1 MLRGITVNNVQVI
14 VMAGGAGERLH
25 PLTRRR
31 SKASVP
37 FGGKYL
43 IIDFTLSNCINSGI
57 RQISVLTQYLSD
69 LLHKHIQNGWGI
81 SGSRLGD
88 YIYCVPAQQKIGT
101 DWYRG
106 TADAIRQNLDLI
118 KGKAGDHVLI
128 LSGDHIYKMD
138 YRQIVAYHRAKKADL
153 TLSAVRVRPEEAAG
167 RLGVL
172 EEDDDHRVIGFHE
185 KPTRPKT
192 ITDVPEYVLG
202 SMGVYIFKVGA
213 LREALQGPE
222 DDFGKGVIPKVISR
236 GRDIFV
242 YDYEKE
248 NKIEDFAVEVKEGVR
263 HKVLVDRT
271 RDSSY
276 WKDIGSIDSYYE
288 ASFDLVSVDPPFN
301 LYGEQWPFRA
311 LERSLPPSKFI
322 FGGKASDSM
331 VSDGCIISGGTV
343 CKSVLSPGVIV
354 ERDALVEE
362 SIIFDDVNIE
372 PGARIRRAIIDT
384 EVRILSGVS
393 IGYDLEADARKGCTI
408 SDKGIVVVPEGMVIG
423 RD

>member
-1 MLRGITVNNVQVI
+1 MAVNNVQVI
-14 VMAGGAGERLH
+14 VMAGGAGERLQ
-25 PLTRRR
+25 PLTRAQ
-31 SKASVP
+31 SKAAVP

-69 LLHKHIQNGWGI
+69 SLHKHIQNGWGI

-88 YIYCVPAQQKIGT
+88 YIYCVPAQQKVGT
-101 DWYRG
+101 GWYRG

-118 KGKAGDHVLI
+118 KGKAGDPVLI

-138 YRQIVAYHRAKKADL
+138 YRQIVAYHEMKKADL
-153 TLSAVRVRPEEAAG
+153 TISAVRVTAEGAAG

-172 EEDDDHRVIGFHE
+172 EEDQDHRVVGFYE
-185 KPTRPKT
+185 KPPQPKT
-192 ITDVPEYVLG
+192 IAGAPENVLG
-202 SMGVYIFKVGA
+202 SMGVYVFRAGT
-213 LREALQGPE
+213 LREALQEPE
-222 DDFGKGVIPKVISR
+222 DDFGKGIIPKAISR
-236 GRDIFV
+236 GLNIFA

-248 NKIEDFAVEVKEGVR
+248 NKIEDFVVEVKEGTR
-263 HKVLVDRT
+263 HKVLVERT
-271 RDSSY
+271 GDSSY

-288 ASFDLVSVDPPFN
+288 ASMDLVSVDPPLN
-301 LYGEQWPFRA
+301 LYGEKWPFRA
-311 LERSLPPSKFI
+311 YERSLPPSKFI

-343 CKSVLSPGVIV
+343 WKSVLSPGVIV

-372 PGARIRRAIIDT
+372 PGARIKRAIIDT
-384 EVRILSGVS
+384 EVRIRSGVS
-393 IGYDLEADARKGCTI
+393 IGYDLKADARKGCTI
-408 SDKGIVVVPEGMVIG
+408 SDKGIVVVPERMVMG
-423 RD
+423 LD

>member
-1 MLRGITVNNVQVI
+1 
-14 VMAGGAGERLH
+14 MAGGAGERLQ
-25 PLTRRR
+25 PLTSGR

-69 LLHKHIQNGWGI
+69 SLHKHIQNGWGI

-88 YIYCVPAQQKIGT
+88 FIYTVPAQQKIGT

-118 KGKAGDHVLI
+118 KGKAGDLVLI

-138 YRQIVAYHRAKKADL
+138 YRQIVAYHEMKKADI
-153 TLSAVRVRPEEAAG
+153 TISAVRVRAEEAAG

-172 EEDDDHRVIGFHE
+172 EEDRDHRVVEFKE
-185 KPTRPKT
+185 KPPQPKT
-192 ITDVPEYVLG
+192 ITEAPEYVLG
-202 SMGVYIFKVGA
+202 SMGVYVFKAGA
-213 LREALQGPE
+213 LREALQEQE
-222 DDFGKGVIPKVISR
+222 DDFGKGVIPKAIR
-236 GRDIFV
+236 QGRDIFV

-248 NKIEDFAVEVKEGVR
+248 NRIEDFAVEVKEGTR
-263 HKVLVDRT
+263 YKILVDRT

-288 ASFDLVSVDPPFN
+288 ASMNLVSFDPPFN
-301 LYGEQWPFRA
+301 LYGEKWPIRA
-311 LERSLPPSKFI
+311 YERSLPPSKFI
-322 FGGKASDSM
+322 FGGKAPDSM
-331 VSDGCIISGGTV
+331 VSDGCIISGGMV
-343 CKSVLSPGVIV
+343 RRSILSPGVIL
-354 ERDALVEE
+354 ERNALVEE

-372 PGARIRRAIIDT
+372 PGAKIKRAIIDT
-384 EVRILSGVS
+384 MVRIRSGVS
-393 IGYDLEADARKGCTI
+393 IGYDLEADAQKGCTI
-408 SDKGIVVVPEGMVIG
+408 SAEGIVVVPKGMVIG
-423 RD
+423 LD

>member
-1 MLRGITVNNVQVI
+1 MAVNEAQTI
-14 VMAGGAGERLH
+14 VMAGGAGERLQ
-25 PLTRRR
+25 PLTRGR
-31 SKASVP
+31 SKAAVP

-69 LLHKHIQNGWGI
+69 SLHKHVQNGWGI

-118 KGKAGDHVLI
+118 KGKAGDPVLI

-138 YRQIVAYHRAKKADL
+138 YRQIIAYHKIKKADI
-153 TLSAVRVRPEEAAG
+153 TISAVRLRLEEAAE

-172 EEDDDHRVIGFHE
+172 KEDEDHRLVGFEE
-185 KPTRPKT
+185 KPALPTT
-192 ITDVPEYVLG
+192 TNVAPEYVLG
-202 SMGVYIFKVGA
+202 SMGVYVFKAGA
-213 LREALQGPE
+213 LREALQEPE
-222 DDFGKGVIPKVISR
+222 DDFGKGVIPKAISR
-236 GRDIFV
+236 GRSIFV

-248 NKIEDFAVEVKEGVR
+248 NKIEDFVIEIKEGTR
-263 HKVLVDRT
+263 HKILVDRT

-288 ASFDLVSVDPPFN
+288 ASMGLVSVDPPFN

-311 LERSLPPSKFI
+311 YERSLPPSKFI
-322 FGGKASDSM
+322 FGGKAPDSM

-343 CKSVLSPGVIV
+343 WKSILSPGVVV
-354 ERDALVEE
+354 ERDASVEE
-362 SIIFDDVNIE
+362 SVIFDDVNIE
-372 PGARIRRAIIDT
+372 PGARIKRAIIDT
-384 EVRILSGVS
+384 GVRIKSGVS
-393 IGYDLEADARKGCTI
+393 IGYDLEADARRGCTI
-408 SDKGIVVVPEGMVIG
+408 SDKGIIVVPEGVAIG

>member
-1 MLRGITVNNVQVI
+1 MGITMDKVQTI
-14 VMAGGAGERLH
+14 VMAGGAGERLQ
-25 PLTRRR
+25 PLTRGR

-69 LLHKHIQNGWGI
+69 SLHKHIQNGWGI

-118 KGKAGDHVLI
+118 KGNAGDPVLI

-138 YRQIVAYHRAKKADL
+138 YRQILAYHEMKNADI
-153 TLSAVRVRPEEAAG
+153 TISAVRVRAEEAAG

-172 EEDDDHRVIGFHE
+172 EEDQAHQVIGFHE
-185 KPTRPKT
+185 KPPQSNT
-192 ITDVPEYVLG
+192 IAGAQEHVLG
-202 SMGVYIFKVGA
+202 SMGVYLFRTGTLK
-213 LREALQGPE
+213 EALQEPG
-222 DDFGKGVIPKVISR
+222 DDFGKGIIPKAIT
-236 GRDIFV
+236 GGLNIFA
-242 YDYEKE
+242 YDYEEE
-248 NKIEDFAVEVKEGVR
+248 NKIEDFVVEVKEGTR
-263 HKVLVDRT
+263 RKILVGRT
-271 RDSSY
+271 PDSSY

-288 ASFDLVSVDPPFN
+288 ASMDLVSVDPPFN
-301 LYGEQWPFRA
+301 LYGEQWPLRA
-311 LERSLPPSKFI
+311 YERSLPPSKFI
-322 FGGKASDSM
+322 FEGKASNSM

-343 CKSVLSPGVIV
+343 WKSILSPGVIV
-354 ERDALVEE
+354 ERDAIVEE

-372 PGARIRRAIIDT
+372 PGARIKRAIIDT
-384 EVRILSGVS
+384 GVRIKSGVS
-393 IGYDLEADARKGCTI
+393 IGYDLEADKNKGCTI
-408 SDKGIVVVPEGMVIG
+408 SEKGIVVVPEEVVIG

>member
-1 MLRGITVNNVQVI
+1 MSITMDRVQTI
-14 VMAGGAGERLH
+14 VMAGGAGERLR
-25 PLTRRR
+25 PLTSGR

-69 LLHKHIQNGWGI
+69 SLHKHIQNGWGI

-118 KGKAGDHVLI
+118 KGNAGDPVLI

-138 YRQIVAYHRAKKADL
+138 YRQILAFHEMKNADI
-153 TLSAVRVRPEEAAG
+153 TISAVRVRAEEAAG

-172 EEDDDHRVIGFHE
+172 EEDQVHRVVGFHE
-185 KPTRPKT
+185 KPPQSKT
-192 ITDVPEYVLG
+192 IAGAQEQVLG
-202 SMGVYIFKVGA
+202 SMGVYIFKTGT
-213 LREALQGPE
+213 LKEALQEPG
-222 DDFGKGVIPKVISR
+222 DDFGKGIVPKAISE
-236 GRDIFV
+236 GLKIFA
-242 YDYEKE
+242 YDYEEE
-248 NKIEDFAVEVKEGVR
+248 NKIEDFVVEVKEGIR
-263 HKVLVDRT
+263 RKILVDRT
-271 RDSSY
+271 LDSSY

-288 ASFDLVSVDPPFN
+288 ASMDLVSVDPPFN
-301 LYGEQWPFRA
+301 LYGEQWPLRA
-311 LERSLPPSKFI
+311 YERSLPPSKFI
-322 FGGKASDSM
+322 FEGKALNSM

-343 CKSVLSPGVIV
+343 RQSILSPGVIM
-354 ERDALVEE
+354 ERDAIVEE

-372 PGARIRRAIIDT
+372 PGARIKRAIIDT
-384 EVRILSGVS
+384 GVRIKSGVS

-408 SDKGIVVVPEGMVIG
+408 SDKGIVVVPGGTIIG
-423 RD
+423 RE

>member
-1 MLRGITVNNVQVI
+1 VNRVQTI
-14 VMAGGAGERLH
+14 VMAGGAGERLL
-25 PLTRRR
+25 PLTRGR

-43 IIDFTLSNCINSGI
+43 IVDFTLSNCINSGI

-69 LLHKHIQNGWGI
+69 SLHKHIQNGWGI

-88 YIYCVPAQQKIGT
+88 YIYCVPAQQKVGT

-118 KGKAGDHVLI
+118 KGKAGDPVLI

-138 YRQIVAYHRAKKADL
+138 YRQIIAYHKMKKADI
-153 TLSAVRVRPEEAAG
+153 TISAVKVRPEEAAE

-172 EEDDDHRVIGFHE
+172 EEEQDHRVVGFNE
-185 KPTRPKT
+185 KPPQPETNAGS
-192 ITDVPEYVLG
+192 PEYVLG
-202 SMGVYIFKVGA
+202 SMGVYVFRTGT
-213 LREALQGPE
+213 LREVLQEPG
-222 DDFGKGVIPKVISR
+222 DDFGKGIIPKAISR
-236 GRDIFV
+236 GLNIFV

-248 NKIEDFAVEVKEGVR
+248 NKVEDFVVEVKEGTR

-271 RDSSY
+271 HDSSY

-288 ASFDLVSVDPPFN
+288 ASMDLVSVDPPFN
-301 LYGEQWPFRA
+301 LYGEQWPLRA
-311 LERSLPPSKFI
+311 YERSLPPSKFI
-322 FGGKASDSM
+322 FEGKASNSM

-343 CKSVLSPGVIV
+343 WKSILSPGVIV

-372 PGARIRRAIIDT
+372 PGARIKRAIIDT
-384 EVRILSGVS
+384 GGRIKSGVS

-408 SDKGIVVVPEGMVIG
+408 SDKGIVVVPEGMVMG
-423 RD
+423 LD

>member
-1 MLRGITVNNVQVI
+1 MDKVHTI
-14 VMAGGAGERLH
+14 VMAGGAGERLL
-25 PLTRRR
+25 PLTIGR
-31 SKASVP
+31 SIAAVP

-43 IIDFTLSNCINSGI
+43 IVDFTLSNCINSGI

-69 LLHKHIQNGWGI
+69 SLHKHIQNGWGI

-88 YIYCVPAQQKIGT
+88 YIYCIPAQQKIGT

-118 KGKAGDHVLI
+118 EGKTGDPILI

-138 YRQIVAYHRAKKADL
+138 YRQIVAYHKMKKADL
-153 TLSAVRVRPEEAAG
+153 TISAIKVRTEEAAG
-167 RLGVL
+167 RLGVI
-172 EEDDDHRVIGFHE
+172 EEDQDHRVVEFYE
-185 KPTRPKT
+185 KPPQPKT
-192 ITDVPEYVLG
+192 IAKAPEYVLG
-202 SMGVYIFKVGA
+202 SMGVYVFKAGS
-213 LREALQGPE
+213 LKEALQEPE
-222 DDFGKGVIPKVISR
+222 DDFGTGVIPEAISR

-248 NKIEDFAVEVKEGVR
+248 NKIEDFAVEVKEGIR
-263 HKVLVDRT
+263 HKILVDRA

-288 ASFDLVSVDPPFN
+288 ASMDLVSVNPPFN

-311 LERSLPPSKFI
+311 YERSLPPSKFI

-343 CKSVLSPGVIV
+343 YKSILSPGVVV

-362 SIIFDDVNIE
+362 SIVFDDVNIE
-372 PGARIRRAIIDT
+372 PGARIKRAVIDT
-384 EVRILSGVS
+384 GVRIRSGIS
-393 IGYDLEADARKGCTI
+393 IGYDLEADAREGCTI
-408 SDKGIVVVPEGMVIG
+408 SDKGIVVVPEGIIIG
-423 RD
+423 PD

>member
-1 MLRGITVNNVQVI
+1 MAVNNVQVI
-14 VMAGGAGERLH
+14 VMAGGAGERLQ
-25 PLTRRR
+25 PLTRGR
-31 SKASVP
+31 SKAAVP

-69 LLHKHIQNGWGI
+69 SLHQHIQNGWGI

-88 YIYCVPAQQKIGT
+88 YIYCVPAQQKVGT

-118 KGKAGDHVLI
+118 KGRAGDPVLI

-138 YRQIVAYHRAKKADL
+138 YRQIVAYHEMKKADL
-153 TLSAVRVRPEEAAG
+153 TVSAVRVRPEEAAG

-172 EEDDDHRVIGFHE
+172 EEDQDHRVVGFHE
-185 KPTRPKT
+185 KPPQSKA
-192 ITDVPEYVLG
+192 IAEPLEYVLG
-202 SMGVYIFKVGA
+202 SMGVYVFRAGA
-213 LREALQGPE
+213 LREALQEPG
-222 DDFGKGVIPKVISR
+222 DDFGKGIIPTAISR
-236 GRDIFV
+236 GRNIFV

-248 NKIEDFAVEVKEGVR
+248 NKIEDFVVEVKEGIR
-263 HKVLVDRT
+263 HKILVDST

-288 ASFDLVSVDPPFN
+288 ASMDLVSVDPPLN
-301 LYGEQWPFRA
+301 LYGEKWPFRA
-311 LERSLPPSKFI
+311 YERSLPPSKFI
-322 FGGKASDSM
+322 FGGKAPDSM

-343 CKSVLSPGVIV
+343 WKSILSPGVVV
-354 ERDALVEE
+354 ERDAFIEGT
-362 SIIFDDVNIE
+362 IIFDDVNIE
-372 PGARIRRAIIDT
+372 PGATIRQAIIDT
-384 EVRILSGVS
+384 GARIKSGVS
-393 IGYDLEADARKGCTI
+393 IGYNLEADARRGCII

>member
-1 MLRGITVNNVQVI
+1 
-14 VMAGGAGERLH
+14 MAGGAGERLQ
-25 PLTRRR
+25 PLTRGR

-69 LLHKHIQNGWGI
+69 SLHKHIQNGWGL

-88 YIYCVPAQQKIGT
+88 FIYTVPAQQKIGT

-118 KGKAGDHVLI
+118 KGKAGDLVLI

-138 YRQIVAYHRAKKADL
+138 YRQIVAYHEMKRADI
-153 TLSAVRVRPEEAAG
+153 TISAVRVRAEEAAG

-172 EEDDDHRVIGFHE
+172 EEDQNHKVIGFEE
-185 KPTRPKT
+185 KPPQPKT
-192 ITDVPEYVLG
+192 ITEDPEYVLG
-202 SMGVYIFKVGA
+202 SMGVYVFEADA
-213 LREALQGPE
+213 LREALQEQE
-222 DDFGKGVIPKVISR
+222 DDFGKGVIPKAISQDR
-236 GRDIFV
+236 NIFV

-248 NKIEDFAVEVKEGVR
+248 NRIEDFAVEVKEGTTY
-263 HKVLVDRT
+263 KILVDRT
-271 RDSSY
+271 HDSSY

-288 ASFDLVSVDPPFN
+288 ANMNLVSFNPPFN
-301 LYGEQWPFRA
+301 LYGEKWPIRA
-311 LERSLPPSKFI
+311 YERSLPPSKFI
-322 FGGKASDSM
+322 FGGTAPDSM

-343 CKSVLSPGVIV
+343 RRSILSPGVIV
-354 ERDALVEE
+354 ERNALVEE

-372 PGARIRRAIIDT
+372 PGTKIKRAIIDT
-384 EVRILSGVS
+384 MVRIRSGVS
-393 IGYDLEADARKGCTI
+393 IGYDLEVDAQKGCTI
-408 SDKGIVVVPEGMVIG
+408 SAEGITVVPEGMVIG
-423 RD
+423 LD

>member
-1 MLRGITVNNVQVI
+1 MVVNVVQTI
-14 VMAGGAGERLH
+14 VMAGGAGERLQ
-25 PLTRRR
+25 PLTRGR
-31 SKASVP
+31 SKAAVP

-57 RQISVLTQYLSD
+57 RQISVLTQHLSD
-69 LLHKHIQNGWGI
+69 SLHKHIQNGWGI

-88 YIYCVPAQQKIGT
+88 YVYCVPAQQKIGT

-118 KGKAGDHVLI
+118 NGKTSDPVMI

-138 YRQIVAYHRAKKADL
+138 YRQLVDYHEMKKADV
-153 TLSAVRVRPEEAAG
+153 TISVVRVRSEEAAG

-172 EEDDDHRVIGFHE
+172 EEDQDHRVVGFHE
-185 KPTRPKT
+185 KPPQSKT
-192 ITDVPEYVLG
+192 IDEAPEYVLG
-202 SMGVYIFKVGA
+202 SMGVYIFKAGA
-213 LREALQGPE
+213 LRDALQEPD
-222 DDFGKGVIPKVISR
+222 DDFGKGIIPKAISR

-248 NKIEDFAVEVKEGVR
+248 NKIEDFAVEVKEGIR
-263 HKVLVDRT
+263 YKVLVDRT

-288 ASFDLVSVDPPFN
+288 ASMDLVSVDPPFN
-301 LYGEQWPFRA
+301 LYGEQWPIRA
-311 LERSLPPSKFI
+311 FERSLPPSKFI
-322 FGGKASDSM
+322 FGGKAPDSM

-343 CKSVLSPGVIV
+343 WRSILSPGVIV
-354 ERDALVEE
+354 ERDAFIEE

-372 PGARIRRAIIDT
+372 PNARIKRAIIDT
-384 EVRILSGVS
+384 GVRIRSGVS
-393 IGYDLEADARKGCTI
+393 IGYDLEADMRKGCTI
-408 SDKGIVVVPEGMVIG
+408 SDKGIAVVPRGMVIG
-423 RD
+423 QD

>member
-1 MLRGITVNNVQVI
+1 MTVNEVQTI
-14 VMAGGAGERLH
+14 VMAGGAGERLL
-25 PLTRRR
+25 PLTRGR
-31 SKASVP
+31 SKAAVP

-57 RQISVLTQYLSD
+57 RQISVLTQHLSD
-69 LLHKHIQNGWGI
+69 SLHKHIQNGWGI

-118 KGKAGDHVLI
+118 KGKTSDPVLI
-128 LSGDHIYKMD
+128 LSGDHIYKMN
-138 YRQIVAYHRAKKADL
+138 YRQIVAYHETKKADL
-153 TLSAVRVRPEEAAG
+153 TISAVRVSPEGAAG

-172 EEDDDHRVIGFHE
+172 EEDQDHRMVGFYE
-185 KPTRPKT
+185 KPPQSKT
-192 ITDVPEYVLG
+192 IAGAPEYVLG
-202 SMGVYIFKVGA
+202 SMGVYVFRADV
-213 LREALQGPE
+213 LREALQEPE
-222 DDFGKGVIPKVISR
+222 DDFGRGVIPKAISR
-236 GRDIFV
+236 GRNIFV

-248 NKIEDFAVEVKEGVR
+248 NKIEDFVVEVTEGTR
-263 HKVLVDRT
+263 HKILVDRT

-288 ASFDLVSVDPPFN
+288 ASMDLVTVDPPFN
-301 LYGEQWPFRA
+301 LYGEKWPFRTY
-311 LERSLPPSKFI
+311 ERSLPPSKFI
-322 FGGKASDSM
+322 FGGKAPDSM

-343 CKSVLSPGVIV
+343 WKSILSPGVVV
-354 ERDALVEE
+354 ERDAFIEG

-372 PGARIRRAIIDT
+372 PGASMRRTIIDT
-384 EVRILSGVS
+384 EARIKSDVS
-393 IGYDLEADARKGCTI
+393 IGYDLEADARKGCII
-408 SDKGIVVVPEGMVIG
+408 SDKGIVVVPKGMVIG

>member
-1 MLRGITVNNVQVI
+1 MVMNNVQVI
-14 VMAGGAGERLH
+14 VMAGGAGERLQ
-25 PLTRRR
+25 PLTRAR
-31 SKASVP
+31 SKAAVP

-57 RQISVLTQYLSD
+57 RQISILTQYLSD
-69 LLHKHIQNGWGI
+69 SLHKHIQNGWGI

-118 KGKAGDHVLI
+118 KGKAGDPLLI

-138 YRQIVAYHRAKKADL
+138 YRQIVAYHEMKKADL
-153 TLSAVRVRPEEAAG
+153 TISAVRVRTEEAAG

-172 EEDDDHRVIGFHE
+172 EEDQEHRVVGFYE
-185 KPTRPKT
+185 KPTPPET
-192 ITDVPEYVLG
+192 IAGVPEHVLG
-202 SMGVYIFKVGA
+202 SMGVYVFRAGT
-213 LREALQGPE
+213 LREALQEPE
-222 DDFGKGVIPKVISR
+222 DDFGKGIIPKAISR
-236 GRDIFV
+236 GLSIFA

-248 NKIEDFAVEVKEGVR
+248 NKIEDFVVEVKDGTR
-263 HKVLVDRT
+263 HKILVDRT

-288 ASFDLVSVDPPFN
+288 ASMDLVSIDPPFN
-301 LYGEQWPFRA
+301 LYGEKWPVRA
-311 LERSLPPSKFI
+311 YERSLPPSKFI
-322 FGGKASDSM
+322 FGGKTLDSM

-343 CKSVLSPGVIV
+343 WKSILSPGVVV
-354 ERDALVEE
+354 ERDASIEE

-372 PGARIRRAIIDT
+372 PGARIKQAIIDT
-384 EVRILSGVS
+384 GVRIKSGVS
-393 IGYDLEADARKGCTI
+393 IGYNLDEDARKGCTI
-408 SDKGIVVVPEGMVIG
+408 SDRGIVVVPEGMVI
-423 RD
+423 RRE

>member
-1 MLRGITVNNVQVI
+1 MNKVQTI
-14 VMAGGAGERLH
+14 VMAGGVGERLQ
-25 PLTRRR
+25 PLTRGR
-31 SKASVP
+31 SKAAVP

-43 IIDFTLSNCINSGI
+43 IVDFTLSNCINSGI

-69 LLHKHIQNGWGI
+69 SLHRHIQNGWGI

-118 KGKAGDHVLI
+118 KGKAGDPVMI

-138 YRQIVAYHRAKKADL
+138 YRQIVAYHKIKKADI
-153 TLSAVRVRPEEAAG
+153 TISAVRLRTEEAAE

-172 EEDDDHRVIGFHE
+172 EEDQDHRVVGFEE
-185 KPTRPKT
+185 KPDLQKT
-192 ITDVPEYVLG
+192 INEAPEYVLG
-202 SMGVYIFKVGA
+202 SMGVYIFKVGV
-213 LREALQGPE
+213 LREALQEPE
-222 DDFGKGVIPKVISR
+222 DDFGKGVIPKALNR
-236 GRDIFV
+236 GCSVFV

-248 NKIEDFAVEVKEGVR
+248 NKIEDFVVEVKEGTR

-276 WKDIGSIDSYYE
+276 WKDIGSIDSYHE
-288 ASFDLVSVDPPFN
+288 ASMDLVSVDPPFN

-311 LERSLPPSKFI
+311 SERSLPPSKFI
-322 FGGKASDSM
+322 FGGKAPDSM

-343 CKSVLSPGVIV
+343 WRSILSPGVIV

-362 SIIFDDVNIE
+362 SIVFDDVNIE
-372 PGARIRRAIIDT
+372 PGAKIRRAIIDT
-384 EVRILSGVS
+384 QVRIRSGVS
-393 IGYDLEADARKGCTI
+393 IGYDLEADTRKCCTI
-408 SDKGIVVVPEGMVIG
+408 SDKGIVVVPAGMVIG
-423 RD
+423 PD

>member
-1 MLRGITVNNVQVI
+1 VNKVQTI
-14 VMAGGAGERLH
+14 VMAGGAGERLL

-43 IIDFTLSNCINSGI
+43 IIDFTLSNCINSDI

-69 LLHKHIQNGWGI
+69 SLLKHIQNGWGI

-118 KGKAGDHVLI
+118 KGKANDPVLI

-138 YRQIVAYHRAKKADL
+138 YRQIVAYHRMQKADI
-153 TLSAVRVRPEEAAG
+153 TISAVRVGAEVAAG

-172 EEDDDHRVIGFHE
+172 EEDQDHRVVGFHE
-185 KPTRPKT
+185 KPPQPET
-192 ITDVPEYVLG
+192 IAGAPEYVLG
-202 SMGVYIFKVGA
+202 SMGVYVFRAGA
-213 LREALQGPE
+213 LREALQEPE
-222 DDFGKGVIPKVISR
+222 DDFGKDIIPKAINR

-248 NKIEDFAVEVKEGVR
+248 NKIEDFAVEVKEGTR
-263 HKVLVDRT
+263 YKVLVERT

-276 WKDIGSIDSYYE
+276 WKDIGSIDSYHE
-288 ASFDLVSVDPPFN
+288 ASMDLVSPDPPLN
-301 LYGEQWPFRA
+301 LYGEKWPFRA
-311 LERSLPPSKFI
+311 YERSLPPSKFI
-322 FGGKASDSM
+322 FGGKAPDSM

-343 CKSVLSPGVIV
+343 WKSILSPGVIV

-372 PGARIRRAIIDT
+372 PGARIKRAIIDT
-384 EVRILSGVS
+384 GVRINSGVS

-408 SDKGIVVVPEGMVIG
+408 SDKGIVVVPAAMVIAL
-423 RD
+423 D

>member
-1 MLRGITVNNVQVI
+1 MDNVETI
-14 VMAGGAGERLH
+14 VMAGGAGERLQ
-25 PLTRRR
+25 PLTRGR

-69 LLHKHIQNGWGI
+69 SLHKHIQNGWGL

-88 YIYCVPAQQKIGT
+88 FIYTVPAQQKIGT

-118 KGKAGDHVLI
+118 KGKAGDLVLI

-138 YRQIVAYHRAKKADL
+138 YRQIVAYHEMKRADI
-153 TLSAVRVRPEEAAG
+153 TISAVRVRAEEAAG

-172 EEDDDHRVIGFHE
+172 EEDQNHKVIGFEE
-185 KPTRPKT
+185 KPPQPKT
-192 ITDVPEYVLG
+192 ITEDPEYVLG
-202 SMGVYIFKVGA
+202 SMGVYVFEADA
-213 LREALQGPE
+213 LREALQEQE
-222 DDFGKGVIPKVISR
+222 DDFGKGVIPKAISQDR
-236 GRDIFV
+236 NIFV

-248 NKIEDFAVEVKEGVR
+248 NRIEDFAVEVKEGTTY
-263 HKVLVDRT
+263 KILVDRT
-271 RDSSY
+271 HDSSY

-288 ASFDLVSVDPPFN
+288 ANMNLVSFNPPFN
-301 LYGEQWPFRA
+301 LYGEKWPIRA
-311 LERSLPPSKFI
+311 YERSLPPSKFI
-322 FGGKASDSM
+322 FGGTAPDSM
-331 VSDGCIISGGTV
+331 GSDGCIISGGTV
-343 CKSVLSPGVIV
+343 RRSILSPGVIV
-354 ERDALVEE
+354 ERNALVEE

-372 PGARIRRAIIDT
+372 PGATMKRAIIDT
-384 EVRILSGVS
+384 GARIKSGVS
-393 IGYDLEADARKGCTI
+393 IGYDLHADARKGCTI

>member
-1 MLRGITVNNVQVI
+1 VGKVHTV
-14 VMAGGAGERLH
+14 VMAGGAGERLL
-25 PLTRRR
+25 PLTRGR

-69 LLHKHIQNGWGI
+69 SLHKHIQNGWGI

-88 YIYCVPAQQKIGT
+88 YIYCVPAQQKIGI

-118 KGKAGDHVLI
+118 KGRASDPVLI

-138 YRQIVAYHRAKKADL
+138 YRQIVAYHKMKKADI
-153 TLSAVRVRPEEAAG
+153 TISAVRLRAEEAAG
-167 RLGVL
+167 RLGVI
-172 EEDDDHRVIGFHE
+172 EEDQDHRVVGFYE
-185 KPTRPKT
+185 KPALSK
-192 ITDVPEYVLG
+192 IIVGAPEYVLG
-202 SMGVYIFKVGA
+202 SIGVYVFKAGA
-213 LREALQGPE
+213 LREALQEPE
-222 DDFGKGVIPKVISR
+222 DDFGKGVIPKAISR
-236 GRDIFV
+236 GHNIFV
-242 YDYEKE
+242 YDFEKE
-248 NKIEDFAVEVKEGVR
+248 NKIEDFAVEVKEGTR
-263 HKVLVDRT
+263 YKVLVDRT

-276 WKDIGSIDSYYE
+276 WRDIGSIDSYHE
-288 ASFDLVSVDPPFN
+288 TSMDLVSVDPPFN

-311 LERSLPPSKFI
+311 YVRSLPPSKFI
-322 FGGKASDSM
+322 FGGKAQDSM

-343 CKSVLSPGVIV
+343 WRSILSPGVIV

-372 PGARIRRAIIDT
+372 PGARIKRAIIDT
-384 EVRILSGVS
+384 EVRIRSGVS
-393 IGYDLEADARKGCTI
+393 IGYDLEVDARKGCTI
-408 SDKGIVVVPEGMVIG
+408 SDKGIVVVPAGMVVG
-423 RD
+423 LD